1 MNNCVFYDAIFPAT
15 TESPAPPEYVRCAGD
30 YVNEAQ
36 LYGYLK
42 TIVKHGD
49 DRRLLMSLVTRYS
62 RLLDTD
68 AHVADGYFDAAG
80 KDIETREFSIYPA
93 TNLLHLPP
101 FVENSIESVTMNGL
115 LISPFAYTADENNC
129 LTLRQSFVGNCCR
142 NHSDAACAIPN
153 LVENLSGF
161 VGTIK
166 VAARWGNGGIRHDVV
181 EAVLSMVAQA
191 YRRREPVQAAI
202 AGVTEQ
208 PFDFERRTFAWKTI
222 VKTETNKRRW
232 REFGA
237 A

>member
-1 MNNCVFYDAIFPAT
+1 MNTCVFYDAIFPAT
-15 TESPAPPEYVRCAGD
+15 NESPAPPEYVRCAGD

-42 TIVKHGD
+42 NIVKHGD

-68 AHVADGYFDAAG
+68 CYVADGYFDAAG
-80 KDIETREFSIYPA
+80 KDVETREFSIYPA

-101 FVENSIESVTMNGL
+101 FVESSIESLTMNGL
-115 LISPFAYTADENNC
+115 QISPFAYSADENHC
-129 LTLRQSFVGNCCR
+129 LTFGGGFVGNCCR
-142 NHSDAACAIPN
+142 MHESAVCATPN
-153 LVENLSGF
+153 IVEYLSGF
-161 VGTIK
+161 VGTLKI
-166 VAARWGNGGIRHDVV
+166 AARWGNGDIRHDVV
-181 EAVLSMVAQA
+181 EAILSMVAQA

-208 PFDFERRTFAWKTI
+208 PFDFERRTFAWKTV
-222 VKTETNKRRW
+222 VKSEANKRRW